1 MKNHSGFTLIE
12 LLIVIFMLSIVMG
25 AGYTVFLGSTR
36 ATTQQTQD
44 SKMQDNARMAM
55 DVLSRNF
62 RRVGFQVDFDNYPT
76 IPPTLINGAGVKLI
90 HTDNLGVNSS
100 DAVTLVGGNPAAVAN
115 LAVSADTGATAI
127 TLDNAVGIAA
137 GNVMYLG
144 LTHTAVVANLS
155 GNVLTLDTSAP
166 DGALSMSYPG
176 LDQPAKKTAVVG
188 LVQTTAF
195 DVVQDGAG
203 RFLFRQDGQPLA
215 DDIEDFQV
223 QYGVDRDN
231 NRLIDA
237 TEWTSAPSATDIDL
251 IRIAEI
257 TVVARTVRED
267 PAMQGVVRNL
277 PAYGN
282 RPVRVVNDG
291 FKRLILTRIVQCRN
305 MDILPVQ

>member
-1 MKNHSGFTLIE
+1 MKNHRGFTLIE

-62 RRVGFQVDFDNYPT
+62 RRLGFQVDFDNYPVGT
-76 IPPTLINGAGVKLI
+76 TINGAGTKLI

-127 TLDNAVGIAA
+127 TLDNAAGIVASD
-137 GNVMYLG
+137 VIYLG

-176 LDQPAKKTAVVG
+176 QDQATKKTAVVG
-188 LVQTTAF
+188 LVQTTTF
-195 DVVQDGAG
+195 DVQQDGAG
-203 RFLFRQDGQPLA
+203 RFLFRQDAQPLA

-237 TEWTSAPSATDIDL
+237 TEWTSTPPATDIDL

-282 RPVRVVNDG
+282 RPTRPVNDG
-291 FKRLILTRIVQCRN
+291 FKRLILTRIVLCRN